1 MSRLAVALFFA
12 AVLCGYTAFAPG
24 RASAAAPATQVFVN
38 TGGGAVGT
46 WGFDPGPASSAPTT
60 VGSIGAP
67 IDESGVE
74 APAPAAVY
82 ASYRAGRFFTYRI
95 GGLIP
100 GASYA
105 VRLHFAEPTATGPK
119 QRVFGVQING
129 TLALANVDIF
139 ALGKAQNRAVAL
151 VAQASA
157 NASGHLTLTFV
168 GHGSANAIVSGIE
181 VQKVTFIR
189 TGGPAVGP
197 WQSDPGPVSGST
209 NAYITGAAIDTS
221 GVSEPAPQAVY
232 QSSRFG
238 NNFTYAISG
247 LAPEAAFTVRLHFS
261 DPAASYVGQRLFN
274 ISINGAPSA
283 WNFDIFALAGT
294 QNRAV
299 TRSFGT
305 TADGTGAILINFAA
319 QNGGQAT
326 LSGIE
331 IQPAGFVPAS
341 AVDNATS
348 HYDAYRTSWNP
359 QEQALT
365 TANVNAASFGL
376 LRTLAVDGSV
386 DAQPIVV
393 SGVQIP
399 NSSVRHDLLVVATAK
414 DSMYAFDANS
424 GAPIWQ
430 RSMLGSGERSLTNG
444 DVGGCGDTVPDIGI
458 MGTPAVDRAAGAIY
472 VDVPTYS
479 SVTASYHHRLH
490 AIALSSGVDLV
501 TPVEVTG
508 SVAATGQT
516 FNTQFQRQ
524 RAGLTLANGNVYVAF
539 ASFCDF
545 DPNTSNDPVVG
556 WVMGFNAATLTPLS
570 TGDAFSTSYLDSV
583 WQGGVAPAVD
593 AQGNLY
599 FATGNGPYD
608 GSANMDNSIIKVSPN
623 LTRLD
628 SFTTRNQANESAAD
642 LDEASAGMLL
652 LPDQPGTYPHIALH
666 EGKVP
671 AVRALN
677 RDHLGGFS
685 GGLGNPEA
693 VLTYAYTTPCDPTL
707 SVACADTTGNQSQAG
722 GVWGGIAYYVGPN
735 AQQYVVVADAASYAH
750 SFAFGTNG
758 NVTLT
763 PAAQSGVALPN
774 EGGAT
779 PIVTSNGT
787 LAGSAIVWLVNRA
800 VPAFTLEAYDAS
812 TMNLI
817 YATNAGQW
825 TSPAADSMLVPTVAN
840 GKLFVGSQILNS
852 SGALIGGAVSVYGL
866 LRPVTPFPDA
876 PRDARAVARTAP
888 PSPIRL
894 AGPVVYG
901 PGSRIVARAQ
911 TQRIPAPVVVPHAAH
926 AFYGTLRS
934 NDAGIMTFELRGGRL
949 VRIDAREAVRR
960 GTYSRDIRVGKAC
973 YVMANRTPGD
983 SAMTAVSISHT
994 HRPLRSLPADR

>member
-1 MSRLAVALFFA
+1 LFCAA
-12 AVLCGYTAFAPG
+12 AVCGFSTFAPSD
-24 RASAAAPATQVFVN
+24 ASAATPATQVLLDV
-38 TGGGAVGT
+38 GGSAVGA
-46 WGFDPGPASSAPTT
+46 WRSDPGPVSSAPTS
-60 VGSIGAP
+60 VGSIGTA
-67 IDESGVE
+67 IDTSGVE

-82 ASYRAGRFFTYRI
+82 ASYRAGRFFSYRI

-100 GASYA
+100 GATYA

-119 QRVFGVQING
+119 QRVFNVQIDG
-129 TLALANVDIF
+129 APALANVDVF

-151 VAQASA
+151 VAQATA
-157 NASGHLTLTFV
+157 NATGHLTLTFV
-168 GHGSANAIVSGIE
+168 GHGSENAIVSGIE
-181 VQKVTFIR
+181 VQRVVFIR
-189 TGGPAVGP
+189 IGGPAVGA

-209 NAYITGAAIDTS
+209 NTYITGAAIDTS
-221 GVSEPAPQAVY
+221 GVTQPAPQAVY
-232 QSSRFG
+232 QSSRYG
-238 NNFTYAISG
+238 QNFAYAIAG
-247 LAPEAAFTVRLHFS
+247 LAPGAVFTVRLHFA
-261 DPAASYVGQRLFN
+261 DPYCWFVGCRPFN

-283 WNFDIFALAGT
+283 WNFDIFALAGV

-305 TADGTGAILINFAA
+305 NANSAGQILINFAGL
-319 QNGGQAT
+319 NSTDPT

-341 AVDNATS
+341 AVDNPTS
-348 HYDAYRTSWNP
+348 HYDGYRTSWNP

-365 TANVNAASFGL
+365 AANVNVASFGL

-386 DAQPIVV
+386 DAQPLVV

-399 NSSVRHDLLVVATAK
+399 NSKVRHDLVIVATAK

-424 GAPIWQ
+424 GALIWQ
-430 RSMLGSGERSLTNG
+430 RSMLGSGERSLTIS
-444 DVGGCGDTVPDIGI
+444 DVGNCEDTVPDIGI
-458 MGTPAVDRAAGAIY
+458 MGTPVVDRVAGAVY

-490 AIALSSGVDLV
+490 AIALTSGVDLV

-524 RAGLTLANGNVYVAF
+524 RAGLVLANGNVYVAF
-539 ASFCDF
+539 SSFCDYNP
-545 DPNTSNDPVVG
+545 DTSNDPVVG
-556 WVMGFNAATLTPLS
+556 WVMGFNAATLAPLS
-570 TGDAFSTSYLDSV
+570 TGDPFSTSDLDSV

-593 AQGNLY
+593 PQGNLY

-608 GSANMDNSIIKVSPN
+608 GGANMDNSIIKVSPN

-642 LDEASAGMLL
+642 LDAASAGILL

-677 RDHLGGFS
+677 RDYLGGYS

-693 VLTYAYTTPCDPTL
+693 VLTYAYTTPCDPTV
-707 SVACADTTGNQSQAG
+707 SVACADSTGNQSQSG

-758 NVTLT
+758 SVTLVPATQTNVT
-763 PAAQSGVALPN
+763 LPN

-779 PIVTSNGT
+779 PLVTSNGT
-787 LAGSAIVWLVNRA
+787 LAGSAVVWLVNRA
-800 VPAFTLEAYDAS
+800 DPTFTLEAYDAS

-817 YATNAGQW
+817 YAAYAGQW
-825 TSPAADSMLVPTVAN
+825 DSPAADSMLVPTVAN
-840 GKLFVGSQILNS
+840 GQLFIGSQVLNS
-852 SGALIGGAVSVYGL
+852 SGTLVGGQVAVYGL

-876 PRDARAVARTAP
+876 RGVAREAARTTSPA
-888 PSPIRL
+888 PIRL

-901 PGSRIVARAQ
+901 PGSRIIARAQ
-911 TQRIPAPVVVPHAAH
+911 TQRIPPAVVVPHAAH

-934 NDAGIMTFELRGGRL
+934 NEAGIMTFELRGGRV
-949 VRIDAREAVRR
+949 VRVDAREAIRR
-960 GTYSRDIRVGKAC
+960 GIYSRDIRIGKNC
-973 YVMANRTPGD
+973 YVAANRTPG
-983 SAMTAVSISHT
+983 SATLTAVSISHT
-994 HRPLRSLPADR
+994 HRPLRKLPADR